1 MQPSPLALLDADT
14 IFEHGQLLHVPHVRG
29 ETNGVHHDLH

>member
-14 IFEHGQLLHVPHVRG
+14 IFEHGQLLHVPHVPVWG
-29 ETNGVHHDLH
+29 NQWGPS